1 MSDGPTPEMVAA
13 FAALRERLTA
23 AGLSFTPAAYR
34 ADAMSLLVSE
44 PGEYWEID
52 VLDDGS
58 VDVEVFASRGLSE
71 DPEGDID
78 DLIQRNREEEPST
91 PDTRN

>member
-1 MSDGPTPEMVAA
+1 MSGGPTPRMVAA
-13 FAALRERLTA
+13 FDALRERLTA

-78 DLIQRNREEEPST
+78 NLIQRNRDEESTT